1 MKSLPSIIAAIVLV
15 VVLLTYMCTFQVRS
29 TEVAIIKTFGQADQ
43 EPIEVD
49 DESDAFFGGMHL
61 KWPWP
66 IQSVEKYDKR
76 LRILEDRIEETPTL
90 DSKQIILTTFAAWT
104 ISDPYKFHTR
114 YQTIEAGED
123 ALRSRIRGVKKAIIG
138 SHDFSDF
145 VSTRSDER
153 KLREIEVEMER
164 AIADEARDEFGISIK
179 LFGIKQLSLPQ
190 SVTEAVF
197 ETMKTAQ
204 EIKAKTYR
212 SEGDAEASR
221 IVAGA
226 EATVQRI
233 GAVVSRKVAE
243 IESEGLAEVGAIYA
257 QFTEHEELR
266 IFLDQL
272 RALENILQR
281 RTELFL
287 DTTMQP
293 VNLFDESTR
302 MMAPKTPVAS
312 GSEAPSE
319 PQPE

>member
-1 MKSLPSIIAAIVLV
+1 MKSLPSIIAAFVLIAVLV
-15 VVLLTYMCTFQVRS
+15 TYMCTFQVRS
-29 TEVAIIKTFGQADQ
+29 TEVAIIKTFGQADK

-49 DESDAFFGGMHL
+49 ESSDAPFGGMHF

-76 LRILEDRIEETPTL
+76 LRILEDRIEETPTR

-104 ISDPYKFHTR
+104 ISDPYTFHTR

-123 ALRSRIRGVKKAIIG
+123 ALRSRIRSVKKAIVG

-145 VSTRSDER
+145 VSTRTEDRQLRDIER
-153 KLREIEVEMER
+153 EMEMQV
-164 AIADEARDEFGISIK
+164 ADEAKKEFGITIEM
-179 LFGIKQLSLPQ
+179 FGIKQLSLPE

-197 ETMKTAQ
+197 ETMKTSQ

-212 SEGDAEASR
+212 SEGEAEASR

-233 GAVVSRKVAE
+233 SAVVSRKVAE

-257 QFTEHEELR
+257 HFREHEELR
-266 IFLDQL
+266 IFLDHL
-272 RALENILQR
+272 RSIEKILR
-281 RTELFL
+281 ERVDLFM
-287 DTTMQP
+287 DTDMQP
-293 VNLFDESTR
+293 INLFDEGKRILPSK
-302 MMAPKTPVAS
+302 AADES
-312 GSEAPSE
+312 QSE
-319 PQPE
+319 